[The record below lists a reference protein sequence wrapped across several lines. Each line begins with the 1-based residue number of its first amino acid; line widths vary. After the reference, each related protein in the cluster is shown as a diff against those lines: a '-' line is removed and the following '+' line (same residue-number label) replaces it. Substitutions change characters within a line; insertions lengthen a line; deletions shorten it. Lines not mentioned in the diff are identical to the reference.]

1 MSAATHTPNTRAG
14 VGTSASRERNA
25 RLIAAVVFAV
35 CAAVTWRAA
44 QNMRGGMPMPGGW
57 EMSMMWMSMP
67 GQTLGGSAWMFLT
80 MWQAMMIAM
89 MLPSSWPMLE
99 LYRRVAISSG
109 GRWPGLATVAAGAGY
124 FGVWLAFGAVVF
136 AGGFGISAG
145 AMRSAPVSRAMPL
158 AAGAALVVSGV
169 FQLTPWKQACLRHC
183 RSPLLFL
190 GHAWRPGFRG
200 AVRVGIIH
208 GAYCAG
214 CCWALMLIQSV
225 LGVMNLAVMTAV
237 AAVIGVEKLW
247 RRGPVL
253 ARVAGVVAIGV
264 GVWVVWAR
272 GVR

>member
-1 MSAATHTPNTRAG
+1 MTAAAHSPSTRDGTG
-14 VGTSASRERNA
+14 VAESRERNA
-25 RLIAAVVFAV
+25 RLIAATVFAV
-35 CAAVTWRAA
+35 CAAVTLRAA

-57 EMSMMWMSMP
+57 EMSMMWMP
-67 GQTLGGSAWMFLT
+67 GRTFAGAAWMFLT
-80 MWQAMMIAM
+80 VWQAMMIAM

-109 GRWPGLATVAAGAGY
+109 ERRPGVATVAAGAGY
-124 FGVWLAFGAVVF
+124 FAVWLAFGAVVF

-145 AMRSAPVSRAMPL
+145 AMHSAPVSRAMPL
-158 AAGAALVVSGV
+158 VAGAALILAGV

-190 GHAWRPGFRG
+190 GHAWRPGMRG

-225 LGVMNLAVMTAV
+225 LGVMSIGVMTAV

-247 RRGPVL
+247 RRGPIL
-253 ARVAGVVAIGV
+253 ARAAGVVAIGV
-264 GVWVVWAR
+264 GVWVVVG